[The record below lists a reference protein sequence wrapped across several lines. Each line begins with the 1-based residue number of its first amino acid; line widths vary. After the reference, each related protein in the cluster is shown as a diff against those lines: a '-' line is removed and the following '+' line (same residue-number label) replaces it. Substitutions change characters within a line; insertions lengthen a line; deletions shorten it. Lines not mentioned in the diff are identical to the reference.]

1 MKILQ
6 TLVIGK
12 NTLIFTENPG
22 QDIVKIKELYNDENR
37 TGYMGYE
44 EPILVDWEFL
54 GNKYKAIRFWHDN
67 EDISDI
73 ELKETITEKEII
85 EEIPQ
90 FEGTIEALNKLFTL
104 KEIK

>member
-12 NTLIFTENPG
+12 DTLIFTENPE
-22 QDIVKIKELYNDENR
+22 QDIIKIKELYNDENR

-44 EPILVDWEFL
+44 EPHLIDWEFL
-54 GNKYKAIRFWHDN
+54 GNKYKAISFWHDN

-73 ELKETITEKEII
+73 EII
-85 EEIPQ
+85 
-90 FEGTIEALNKLFTL
+90 N
-104 KEIK
+104 

>member
-12 NTLIFTENPG
+12 DTLIFTENPE
-22 QDIVKIKELYNDENR
+22 QDIVKIKELYKDENR

-44 EPILVDWEFL
+44 EPSLVEWEFL
-54 GNKYKAIRFWHDN
+54 GNKYKAISFWHDN

-73 ELKETITEKEII
+73 DLSPLLAKHTK
-85 EEIPQ
+85 
-90 FEGTIEALNKLFTL
+90 
-104 KEIK
+104 

>member
-12 NTLIFTENPG
+12 DTLIFTENPE

-54 GNKYKAIRFWHDN
+54 GNKYKAISFWHDN
-67 EDISDI
+67 EDARDI
-73 ELKETITEKEII
+73 DLEPLK
-85 EEIPQ
+85 
-90 FEGTIEALNKLFTL
+90 
-104 KEIK
+104 

>member
-12 NTLIFTENPG
+12 DTLIFTENPE

-44 EPILVDWEFL
+44 EPILVYWEFL
-54 GNKYKAIRFWHDN
+54 GNKYRAISFWHDN
-67 EDISDI
+67 EDIQDI
-73 ELKETITEKEII
+73 DLESLK
-85 EEIPQ
+85 
-90 FEGTIEALNKLFTL
+90 
-104 KEIK
+104 